1 MTTAPPV
8 TPPGHRVNWTDPAL
22 GTRLLNT
29 KTSVTATL
37 RGHTRLVAILV
48 MLLGFSVLDAIL
60 IRPAMQRVFRDDPLY
75 ATITAIGFAA
85 MGAIAAAMT
94 GWAARGTTGNHP
106 GDRRR
111 LLPHAAAMALV
122 FLLGVAIAVIRVT
135 SAMSAQVL
143 QYDQTTVAPSNTGDY
158 VAALAFLIV
167 YCTSATL
174 AFSDFYH
181 SRNDAATALQAAQ
194 ATLHAEEA
202 ELREL
207 VTTKDAI
214 LEQLAVRYLELRD
227 SIPSEADHAK
237 TQAADLAREGKEAVR
252 TALVIGWG
260 DPARAGVT
268 HTGPQPI
275 TPTAR

>member
-1 MTTAPPV
+1 MTTPPPA
-8 TPPGHRVNWTDPAL
+8 TPPGHRVNWADPPL
-22 GTRLLNT
+22 GTRLLNAQT
-29 KTSVTATL
+29 GMIANLGS
-37 RGHTRLVAILV
+37 HIRLTFVLAI
-48 MLLGFSVLDAIL
+48 LLGFGGLDALL
-60 IRPAMQRVFRDDPLY
+60 IRPAMQRVFRDDPFY

-85 MGAIAAAMT
+85 MGAVVAAMT

-122 FLLGVAIAVIRVT
+122 FLLGIAIAVIRITAAT
-135 SAMSAQVL
+135 SAPVL
-143 QYDQTTVAPSNTGDY
+143 EYTQITGAPSHVGDY

-167 YCTSATL
+167 YFTSATL
-174 AFSDFYH
+174 AFSDLYH
-181 SRNDAATALQAAQ
+181 SRNDAGTALRAAQ
-194 ATLHAEEA
+194 TTLHADEA

-214 LEQLAVRYLELRD
+214 LQQLAVRYLELRD
-227 SIPSEADHAK
+227 SIPTEADHAK
-237 TQAADLAREGKEAVR
+237 TQTADLAREGKETVR

-268 HTGPQPI
+268 HSGPQPL